1 MNNLK
6 TIPDQELIT
15 NIRKDAQLERCSGLN
30 VIHQL
35 REIARR
41 RLDAKLGYSSLHKYC
56 MEDLKYSPGSAWR
69 RIKAMQ
75 ALQDL
80 PELETKIAQGD
91 LTLANVSQIQNFCD
105 QKDKSPEEKKA
116 IFEQVEGLSKREV
129 EKKLAEIAPEPER
142 PDKKRELDGLKT
154 ELRITLDAETIAA
167 LDKIK
172 DLIAHAVPNASYS
185 EIIARLAQ
193 IGLQKLDPAAEKRKY
208 RRKTEAAGNTGHM
221 EKSAEEP
228 TERLPAKKT
237 KNGPQKLTAT
247 LSFPP
252 AENYAPPTVSPPPPD
267 SPPQAAASPPQAA
280 ASPPQ
285 AAASPP
291 QTAASPPQAAIPPS
305 PTAASPSPSPET
317 NTIPA
322 ATRRLVWQR
331 DRGICTYKSPET
343 GKACEARALVQPDHI
358 IPRAKGGSHEPNNL
372 RLRCRSHNLLAAIEA
387 FGAAKMSSYLKS

>member
-208 RRKTEAAGNTGHM
+208 RRKAEAAGNTGHM

-280 ASPPQ
+280 
-285 AAASPP
+285 
-291 QTAASPPQAAIPPS
+291 IPPS

-343 GKACEARALVQPDHI
+343 GKACEARALVQPDHV
-358 IPRAKGGSHEPNNL
+358 IPRAKGGSHDPRNL
-372 RLRCRSHNLLAAIEA
+372 RLRCRSHNLLAAIEE
-387 FGAAKMSSYLKS
+387 FGTEKISRYLKSR